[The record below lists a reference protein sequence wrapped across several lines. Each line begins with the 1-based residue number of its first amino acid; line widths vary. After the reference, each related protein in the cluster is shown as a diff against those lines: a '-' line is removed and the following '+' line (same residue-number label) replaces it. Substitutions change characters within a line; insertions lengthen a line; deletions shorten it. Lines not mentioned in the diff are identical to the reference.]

1 MKALK
6 KLLVFIIVAAL
17 LFFVGIKLAGIINS
31 KISEGKEPEDNTV
44 KNEVIG
50 TSTFKEETL
59 EQAFSE
65 IANEIANEVV
75 EETVENKEVLYN
87 KSYLVKNPQ
96 DDEAGV
102 SNKDCGLKLNKNK
115 NFNFYLGWGAS
126 LFGDFEIV
134 GDELTC
140 HATYFDSK
148 AEGTLK
154 ENIDSYL
161 VFTITAED
169 ELKLKEIRYGSS
181 RDEDLIYLDG
191 LEDGEEYKAK

>member
-1 MKALK
+1 MKKVLIF
-6 KLLVFIIVAAL
+6 LVAVVVMFFIGMKIADSINAA
-17 LFFVGIKLAGIINS
+17 
-31 KISEGKEPEDNTV
+31 ISEGKESKENTV

-140 HATYFDSK
+140 HATYFESK

-154 ENIDSYL
+154 EYIDSYL

>member
-1 MKALK
+1 MKKVLIF
-6 KLLVFIIVAAL
+6 LVAVVVMFFIGMKIADGINAA
-17 LFFVGIKLAGIINS
+17 
-31 KISEGKEPEDNTV
+31 ISEGKESKENTV

-126 LFGDFEIV
+126 LFGDFEIA

-140 HATYFDSK
+140 HATYFESK